1 MKRTKQLQVAVD
13 NTNRYLRINGIK
25 DERNPAFMVMM
36 YTLMDVNSYKGF
48 NYFNDREIGDET
60 VSVLA
65 GSSTDFDYLQLY

>member
-48 NYFNDREIGDET
+48 NYFNDREIGDKT

-65 GSSTDFDYLQLY
+65 GSSVNFDYLQLY